1 MIGIINYSLIEG
13 AVSDFPIIV
22 IIVGFPVI
30 HSWSPFCS
38 TQGTPTK
45 DSSKFKRDLERAIRA
60 DPLYELSSAEK
71 ELIWKF
77 RYHCI
82 KIPEAMP
89 KLLRSVNWADLE
101 QVRER
106 KRRERERERERNGT
120 DRTIYKLYT
129 DHSIFNA
136 FPRTLVLHNL
146 CQPVNPNQN

>member
-1 MIGIINYSLIEG
+1 M
-13 AVSDFPIIV
+13 
-22 IIVGFPVI
+22 
-30 HSWSPFCS
+30 
-38 TQGTPTK
+38 
-45 DSSKFKRDLERAIRA
+45 ERAIRA

-106 KRRERERERERNGT
+106 KRREREREREREMEQTAQYTNCT
-120 DRTIYKLYT
+120 LDTLFSMLFPRLQDYRCTIYA
-129 DHSIFNA
+129 S
-136 FPRTLVLHNL
+136 
-146 CQPVNPNQN
+146 Q